1 MYVLELFAGAGGGI
15 LGHLLLGHTVVG
27 AVEIGGAC
35 RSLLLERQR
44 DFALPLFPVWD
55 DVRTFRADNP
65 ECADYIGWL
74 RSIGEDLC
82 VAGGFPCQNVSCS
95 GPGGGVNGEKSGLWR
110 EMARIVGEIEPA
122 AVFAENSP
130 LLASRGLDVV
140 LQDLA
145 SMGYDARWCTLG
157 GGHLGYPT
165 KRDRI
170 WILGEH
176 HRDHG
181 RVFDAGQQPRCDY
194 AKLLWSDAELGPL
207 EDADKARLLAHGLA
221 AGAPDGVAGR
231 VESARAVGNGQI
243 PAVAALAWGILTGD
257 IRQAAAAR
265 AGETAADEKTAE
277 AA

>member
-15 LGHLLLGHTVVG
+15 LGHLLLGHSVVG
-27 AVEIGGAC
+27 AVEISGAC
-35 RSLLLERQR
+35 RALLLERQR

-65 ECADYIGWL
+65 ECADYIDWL

-95 GPGGGVNGEKSGLWR
+95 GPGGGVRGEKSGLWR
-110 EMARIVGEIEPA
+110 EMARIIGEIKPA

-130 LLASRGLDVV
+130 LLASRGLNIV
-140 LQDLA
+140 LQDFAAL
-145 SMGYDARWCTLG
+145 GYDARWCTLG

-165 KRDRI
+165 KRDRM

-181 RVFDAGQQPRCDY
+181 RVFDAGQQPGCDY

-207 EDADKARLLAHGLA
+207 ENADKARLLAHGLA
-221 AGAPDGVAGR
+221 SGTPDGVAGR

-243 PAVAALAWGILTGD
+243 PAVAALAWGILTGN
-257 IRQAAAAR
+257 IRQAAAVA
-265 AGETAADEKTAE
+265 AEETGEDLE